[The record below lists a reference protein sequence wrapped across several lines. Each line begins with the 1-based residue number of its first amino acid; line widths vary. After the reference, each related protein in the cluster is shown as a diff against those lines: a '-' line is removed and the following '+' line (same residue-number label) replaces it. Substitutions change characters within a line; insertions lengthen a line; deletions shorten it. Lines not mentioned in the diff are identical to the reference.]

1 MPNPCDHSF
10 EVLENYNKDSENDIF
25 FAMSHG
31 VHRGQLKKGKIDD
44 REVFLNK
51 LIERNKDVKF
61 DIYGMKNIQPI
72 WGSEF
77 IERISNSNMGLNL
90 SRGRPIKYYSS
101 DRIAQLLGNGLL
113 TFIDE
118 KTQFRNFFNGN
129 EVVFYSNLNDLSEK
143 IHKYKK
149 NTQERKNIARNGK
162 KMYFKFFNSTIVAD
176 YILSKTFSYTSKN
189 KFLWDK

>member
-1 MPNPCDHSF
+1 
-10 EVLENYNKDSENDIF
+10 
-25 FAMSHG
+25 MSHG
-31 VHRGQLKKGKIDD
+31 VHRGQLKRGKIDD

-51 LIERNKDVKF
+51 LIDRNKDIKF

-77 IERISNSNMGLNL
+77 IEKISNSNMGLNL

-118 KTQFRNFFNGN
+118 KTQFRNFFNGD
-129 EVVFYSNLNDLSEK
+129 EVVFYNNLNDLSEK

-149 NTQERKNIARNGK
+149 NINDRKKIARNGK